1 MLKRNILSD
10 LLRLQNNHLALT
22 HYINGNSDDSG
33 ATNGNISNGKNY
45 LWHSCVPNVNR
56 FFSRSQQ
63 LVRRKI
69 YDASRRSKL
78 LWLMSNC
85 SN

>member
-1 MLKRNILSD
+1 MLERNILSD
-10 LLRLQNNHLALT
+10 LLRLQNYHLALT
-22 HYINGNSDDSG
+22 HYINGN
-33 ATNGNISNGKNY
+33 ISNGEND
-45 LWHSCVPNVNR
+45 LWYTCVPNANR
-56 FFSRSQQ
+56 FFPRSQQ